1 MSDFKFDK
9 HQKLKSRSAISS
21 LFAHGKP
28 AKGYPVQLIWEI
40 PQDSECSGIR
50 VGFVAPK
57 RKFRKAVDRNRVKRL
72 MREAYRL
79 NRHLL
84 TSNQDDLTLNIMVI
98 YMPGEILSFE
108 HVERGM
114 AKALKRLR
122 SKLETT

>member
-9 HQKLKSRSAISS
+9 SQRLKSRSAIQS
-21 LFAHGKP
+21 LFANGKQ

-40 PQDSECSGIR
+40 PAAGEGTGVQI
-50 VGFVAPK
+50 GFVAPR

-79 NRHLL
+79 NRHLI
-84 TSNQDDLTLNIMVI
+84 TSIDEDLTLHVMAI

-108 HVERGM
+108 QVERGM
-114 AKALKRLR
+114 KKALQRLG
-122 SKLETT
+122 SKLETL